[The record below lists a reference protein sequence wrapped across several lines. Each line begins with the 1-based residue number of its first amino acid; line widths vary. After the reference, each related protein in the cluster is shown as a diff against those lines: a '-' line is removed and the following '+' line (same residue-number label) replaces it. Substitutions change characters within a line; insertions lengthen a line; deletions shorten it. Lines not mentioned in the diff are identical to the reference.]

1 MIVKMIKMPDPNVV
15 DPFVCE
21 SIDAVEEDD
30 FDLVKGTLYSR
41 YSMVFDLENEL
52 K

>member
-1 MIVKMIKMPDPNVV
+1 MIVKMIKIPDPNVV

-30 FDLVKGTLYSR
+30 FDLVKGTLYS
-41 YSMVFDLENEL
+41 
-52 K
+52 